1 MAESSCVCRRG
12 KIETDKIQEEVSVQ
26 TIIEN
31 KIRVYVVEEQSIY
44 KEVYRA
50 AFSAGVEGGTVE
62 LLGISSDGSYE
73 AISRVIENDNPDVL
87 LLSTRKIKPDTVT
100 TIEKIRAA
108 YKEIGIALLLVTYSP
123 EDTELLRRV
132 AQRGEGGMA
141 LFLKQS
147 VDLPEQMRSIIGA
160 VRQGQVI
167 LDPTMSVLL
176 FTEKP
181 ECPALKQLTARELE
195 ILSLMAKGHTNNAIA
210 QSLFID
216 VKTVEHHINSM
227 YGKLKSTID
236 FNSKHSRVSAARL
249 YLEAT
254 GELLVPVL
262 SR

>member
-1 MAESSCVCRRG
+1 
-12 KIETDKIQEEVSVQ
+12 VQ
-26 TIIEN
+26 TIIE
-31 KIRVYVVEEQSIY
+31 KKVRVYVVEEQSIY

-50 AFSAGVEGGTVE
+50 AFSTDVEGALTPDAGTVE
-62 LLGISSDGSYE
+62 LLGISSDGRFE
-73 AISRVIENDNPDVL
+73 AIRRAIESDKPDVL
-87 LLSTRKIKPDTVT
+87 LLSTRKIKPEMVA
-100 TIEKIRAA
+100 TIEKIRTD
-108 YKEIGIALLLVTYSP
+108 YQGIGIALFLVTYSP
-123 EDTELLRRV
+123 DDVDLLRRV

-167 LDPTMSVLL
+167 LDPAMSVLL
-176 FTEKP
+176 FAGKP
-181 ECPALKQLTARELE
+181 EFPALKQLTARELE
-195 ILSLMAKGHTNNAIA
+195 ILSLLAKGHTNSAIA

-227 YGKLKSTID
+227 YSKLKSTID